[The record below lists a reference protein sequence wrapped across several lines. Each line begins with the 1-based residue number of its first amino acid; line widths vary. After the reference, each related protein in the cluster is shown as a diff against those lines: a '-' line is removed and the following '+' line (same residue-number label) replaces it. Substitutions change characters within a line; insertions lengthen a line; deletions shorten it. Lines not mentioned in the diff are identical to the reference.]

1 MKKLIYTLGLSILLG
16 GTADAAESYTCAT
29 PPSCDSL
36 GYTLTSTANCV
47 GTVLK
52 CPFDTSK
59 YYCTQKKEV
68 LSNMQL
74 DWSKRKSFGARRYY
88 YPTQYGC
95 VFGVV
100 VDQEGVGG
108 AITING
114 VAQSITNKGGEYA
127 FIYFCAGPGD
137 SIYIQ
142 SIEEVR
148 IDFVPFKG
156 N

>member
-1 MKKLIYTLGLSILLG
+1 MKKMIYTLGLIGLISG
-16 GTADAAESYTCAT
+16 VANAADDYTCAT
-29 PPSCDSL
+29 PPSCASL
-36 GYTLTSTANCV
+36 GYTLTSTIDCI
-47 GTVLK
+47 GTPLK
-52 CPFDTSK
+52 CPFDASK
-59 YYCTQKKEV
+59 YYCAKKKDV
-68 LSNMQL
+68 LQNMQL

-114 VAQSITNKGGEYA
+114 VDQSITNRGGEYA

>member
-74 DWSKRKSFGARRYY
+74 DWSEKK
-88 YPTQYGC
+88 
-95 VFGVV
+95 
-100 VDQEGVGG
+100 
-108 AITING
+108 AITLNSTYYVTKYGI
-114 VAQSITNKGGEYA
+114 VLELYK
-127 FIYFCAGPGD
+127 
-137 SIYIQ
+137 IQ
-142 SIEEVR
+142 AVW
-148 IDFVPFKG
+148 VLQ
-156 N
+156 